1 MANFD
6 GTSSSPLLK
15 LAKQP
20 GSRYNGGLFRGTYPT
35 IGLPPGSSSQELLF
49 HVVSSDQT
57 GPDGKS
63 FELVSLVPKD
73 WVDVDFK
80 YFLHPHPD
88 FNVNG
93 LYTWEWLLINFKKR
107 RYPELTFVEYD
118 IMDLTTECPVPYEE
132 AENEISKVLNT
143 LQETQLGSNESL
155 ESWERPPK
163 ELSFCSN
170 GDTSSHALM
179 QLAKRMD
186 NSKNLSRSFSASTP
200 NNRPGSGSKP
210 FPTTCGNIAKKPRTI
225 VSKKGAASKGTDDE
239 RNFTHS
245 RNQSVISL
253 DSEPNASSNR
263 KNSETRF
270 TGVTA
275 LEKRNSVSNGETG
288 IAVQNNIPTNTS
300 DDAAWKAQVL
310 QGINATNSLLKHLIP
325 SKKFIETCL
334 DKNMDHFR
342 KTVDRNLSLP
352 LNRLEDVMILNTALI
367 DLDLSVSLC
376 AVQITDLGHISYC
389 STLAK
394 RIMDC
399 LMTCEICTKM
409 QWKTRTKDSRPGIC
423 PVVNILS
430 IFRAVMTA
438 VLEKHNKT
446 TSMAKIVFAV
456 QEARRQHQCE
466 YYKSLNMTPVNE
478 SEEESSSVK
487 KKCEKSQA
495 ILLMQQ
501 RTKAILQALENYRE

>member
-20 GSRYNGGLFRGTYPT
+20 GSRYNGGPFRGTYPT

-170 GDTSSHALM
+170 YDTSSHALM

-239 RNFTHS
+239 RNSTHS

-394 RIMDC
+394 RIMEC
-399 LMTCEICTKM
+399 LI
-409 QWKTRTKDSRPGIC
+409 
-423 PVVNILS
+423 
-430 IFRAVMTA
+430 
-438 VLEKHNKT
+438 
-446 TSMAKIVFAV
+446 TS
-456 QEARRQHQCE
+456 
-466 YYKSLNMTPVNE
+466 
-478 SEEESSSVK
+478 
-487 KKCEKSQA
+487 
-495 ILLMQQ
+495 
-501 RTKAILQALENYRE
+501 ALENIILFLSIPIVN